1 LKKKIEEKV
10 EKVEEKVE
18 GKKDE
23 EMCDEC
29 ESFPASKWCADCD
42 SKQCEKCAD
51 QLHQVKKRKGHV
63 VVSIY
68 EKSQVIATEKKKDV
82 PEDKSGRCVTHPE
95 EKIVA
100 YCKSCDEPI
109 CAVCMLKKHD
119 GHQKLDL
126 ITAKTQVS
134 SEYDN
139 MLKEIKT
146 SNENINLFH
155 QGLNENNKVCN
166 EEIKKYF
173 ETIRNV
179 LNKKEELLLQKVK
192 EFHSSNE
199 IKLQEEEEL
208 LKKVEFKRWKQN
220 KTLLNNLNLK
230 LMLNWK

>member
-1 LKKKIEEKV
+1 
-10 EKVEEKVE
+10 
-18 GKKDE
+18 
-23 EMCDEC
+23 
-29 ESFPASKWCADCD
+29 
-42 SKQCEKCAD
+42 
-51 QLHQVKKRKGHV
+51 
-63 VVSIY
+63 
-68 EKSQVIATEKKKDV
+68 
-82 PEDKSGRCVTHPE
+82 
-95 EKIVA
+95 
-100 YCKSCDEPI
+100 
-109 CAVCMLKKHD
+109 MLKKHD

-208 LKKVEFKRWKQN
+208 LKKSRIQKMETEQNFVEQLKLKVDAKLEMKRLNEEQTKLFCDTYLFECN
-220 KTLLNNLNLK
+220 PSYSSVLEKTLEVKQSDSKLTLAKLK
-230 LMLNWK
+230 GGAKSKSFAITDSATPQSSPLKVEEKKDTPKSNPFKK